1 MKTIYSLMLAVSLGA
16 TIYFID
22 TPKELLFSVLFSNL
36 LALMGIGLYKLC
48 DDSGLWETT
57 EEEN

>member
-1 MKTIYSLMLAVSLGA
+1 MRFIYSLMLAVSFGA

-22 TPKELLFSVLFSNL
+22 TSKELLFSVLFANL
-36 LALMGIGLYKLC
+36 LALIGIGLYKMC

>member
-1 MKTIYSLMLAVSLGA
+1 MRLIYSLMLAVSFGA

-22 TPKELLFSVLFSNL
+22 TPSELLFSVLFSNL

-48 DDSGLWETT
+48 DESGLWETT
-57 EEEN
+57 EEEM

>member
-1 MKTIYSLMLAVSLGA
+1 MRLIYSLMLAVSFGV
-16 TIYFID
+16 TVYFID

-36 LALMGIGLYKLC
+36 LALMGIGLYKLW

-57 EEEN
+57 EEEH

>member
-1 MKTIYSLMLAVSLGA
+1 MRIIYSLMLAVSFGA
-16 TIYFID
+16 TIYFIA

-48 DDSGLWETT
+48 DESGLWETT